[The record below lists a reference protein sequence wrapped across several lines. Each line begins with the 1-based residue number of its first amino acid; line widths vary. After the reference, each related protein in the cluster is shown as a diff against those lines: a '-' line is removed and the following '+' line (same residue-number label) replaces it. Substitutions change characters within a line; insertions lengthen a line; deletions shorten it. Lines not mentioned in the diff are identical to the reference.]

1 MNTMSSVGYI
11 AFNQTDKISALMEL
25 TEKCMLHKLSC
36 GQVLRRNGMAP
47 KERPNI
53 EGWAGEGWLS

>member
-1 MNTMSSVGYI
+1 MNTVSGVGYM

-25 TEKCMLHKLSC
+25 TEKRTLHKLSC

-53 EGWAGEGWLS
+53 EGWGGE